1 MNKIIEVVPT
11 SVLIAIGATAIV
23 VVIWLFKM
31 FSNNVNDQMKQ
42 AFRIQQEEIRR
53 ENLEGRKERE
63 YDNYILLRGM
73 QVMSELDH
81 ELVYCVMNGT
91 HNGGLETANKN
102 LDEFRR
108 LSNENLLNKASKWN
122 LKIDS

>member
-1 MNKIIEVVPT
+1 MNKIIEVVPA

-31 FSNNVNDQMKQ
+31 FSNNVNEQMKQ

-102 LDEFRR
+102 LDEFRK

>member
-1 MNKIIEVVPT
+1 MNKIIEVVPS
-11 SVLIAIGATAIV
+11 SVLIAIGAIAIV
-23 VVIWLFKM
+23 VVIWLFKV

-42 AFRIQQEEIRR
+42 AFRIQQEEIRK

-102 LDEFRR
+102 LDEFRK